1 MNQEY
6 NQSDIFF
13 NFQPQNI
20 TFEKQ
25 KTMENGESEMYY
37 ERAVRIDEVN
47 DIFTLKRNGNH
58 FKSSQ
63 AYKIGQSQYA

>member
-1 MNQEY
+1 
-6 NQSDIFF
+6 
-13 NFQPQNI
+13 
-20 TFEKQ
+20 
-25 KTMENGESEMYY
+25 MENGESEMYY

-47 DIFTLKRNGNH
+47 DIFTLKRNRNH

>member
-1 MNQEY
+1 MY
-6 NQSDIFF
+6 FSIFSHRIF
-13 NFQPQNI
+13 

-25 KTMENGESEMYY
+25 KTMENGETEMYY